1 MCRLVHENPVL
12 VKVVVREGERKR
24 EREMRAI
31 PMNPNKD
38 VIPRDIPWLIYLL
51 SRS

>member
-1 MCRLVHENPVL
+1 VCRLVHENPVL
-12 VKVVVREGERKR
+12 VKVVVRER

-38 VIPRDIPWLIYLL
+38 GIPRDVP
-51 SRS
+51 